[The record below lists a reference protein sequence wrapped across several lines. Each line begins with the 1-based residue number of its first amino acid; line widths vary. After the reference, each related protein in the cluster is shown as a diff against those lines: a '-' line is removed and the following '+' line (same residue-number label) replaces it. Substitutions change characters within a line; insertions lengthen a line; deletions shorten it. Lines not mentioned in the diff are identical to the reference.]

1 MDILKVNTITRKKI
15 EKLLYFNLQNKL
27 PYYYNYV
34 TNQNSLTTY
43 SQINIACF
51 VTGRSRA
58 VIRAFKLS
66 RFKFR
71 EMANLG
77 LLCGLGKSSW

>member
-1 MDILKVNTITRKKI
+1 MEILQVNTINKKKL
-15 EKLLYFNLQNKL
+15 EKQLYFNYKNNL

-34 TNQNSLTTY
+34 TNQNSLVTY
-43 SQINIACF
+43 SKINIACF

-77 LLCGLGKSSW
+77 FLCGLGKSSW

>member
-1 MDILKVNTITRKKI
+1 MDILQVNTINKKKL
-15 EKLLYFNLQNKL
+15 EKKLYFNLQNNL

-34 TNQNSLTTY
+34 TNQNNRATY
-43 SQINIACF
+43 SRINIACF

-77 LLCGLGKSSW
+77 FLCGLSKSS